1 MIPLNKS
8 ARLGVVAVV
17 SALVLAACGG
27 DDGDDNAGDG
37 ADQSTESASTDDT
50 TSEPTEGGD
59 SSEPAE
65 PSSGMQLYFVDGNT
79 ANYSEDFDPGT
90 LEGVKATYPGAE
102 LGDDFRQRM
111 LDVNPKLKDF
121 TYGPE
126 SYDATIISA
135 LAAIAADDDSGKSI
149 GSNLQAVTVEGEKCT
164 DFKTC
169 ADLLADGTDIDYD
182 GVSGPIDLNSTG
194 SPSAA
199 TIGIFEYGN
208 DNNYSPLDFV
218 TGQIPDVDSVQPNQE
233 IKGTAQGDGEFVVGT
248 LLPSSGDLA
257 FLGPPEFAGV
267 DVAVSEINENGGVL
281 GKDARQ
287 VKADS
292 GDGTPNIAPSETDK
306 LLNGGADI
314 VLGAASSSVSLSV
327 IDKIT
332 KAGVVQISPAN
343 TSTAF
348 DTYADQGLYFR
359 TAPSD
364 VLQGQV
370 MASTVIGDGK
380 QNIAILAR
388 QDSYGEALAENVRK
402 FYEEAGGNV
411 VSYQLYSPEAANYNA
426 EVQAIAAEDP
436 DAIVLIAFD
445 ETKKIVPAL
454 AQAGLGQGD

>member
-1 MIPLNKS
+1 MKPLSKT
-8 ARLGVVAVV
+8 ARLGIVAVA
-17 SALVLAACGG
+17 STLVFAACGSES
-27 DDGDDNAGDG
+27 DDDDNS
-37 ADQSTESASTDDT
+37 ADPSTAPSS
-50 TSEPTEGGD
+50 S
-59 SSEPAE
+59 SSESSSSAPAE
-65 PSSGMQLYFVDGNT
+65 DTGRQIYFVDGNT
-79 ANYSEDFDPGT
+79 ANYTEDFDPGT

-102 LGDDFRQRM
+102 LGDDFKNR
-111 LDVNPKLKDF
+111 LLGVNKKLKDF

-126 SYDATIISA
+126 SYDATVVAA
-135 LAAIAADDDSGKSI
+135 LAAIAADNDSGTAI
-149 GSNLQAVTVEGEKCT
+149 GSKMAEVTAEGEKCT

-199 TIGIFEYGN
+199 TIGIFQYGA
-208 DNNYSPLDFV
+208 DNNYKPLDYV
-218 TGQIPDVDSVQPNQE
+218 TGQIPDSTDVKPDQKISGSP
-233 IKGTAQGDGEFVVGT
+233 KPGDGVLTVGT

-267 DVAVSEINENGGVL
+267 DLAVKEINAAGGVL
-281 GKDARQ
+281 GKDVVQ
-287 VKADS
+287 SKADS
-292 GDGTPNIAPSETDK
+292 GDGTPNIAPGEVDK
-306 LLNGGADI
+306 LLADKSDVI
-314 VLGAASSSVSLSV
+314 VGAASSSVSLSV

-332 KAGVVQISPAN
+332 QAGVVQISPAN

-348 DTYADQGLYFR
+348 DTYADSGLYFR

-380 QNIAILAR
+380 QNVAILAR
-388 QDSYGEALAENVRK
+388 QDSYGEALAENVKK
-402 FYEEAGGNV
+402 FYEEAGGTV

-436 DAIVLIAFD
+436 DAIILIAFD
-445 ETKKIVPAL
+445 ETKKIIPAFI
-454 AQAGLGQGD
+454 QAGIGQGS